1 MEPAQTISESI
12 YLKKI
17 NELQEDIIEL
27 QKSIIE
33 KNQIIEKDKE
43 IIRDLQNKLNIK
55 EQSKYLP
62 TINPIKPNEN
72 FDIHKK
78 KVIFKENCQNEV
90 YAIHILQDGRLVSGD
105 ASNNIVIYNQ
115 KDFKSEMTIKES
127 SYIMFLTQLNNGELV
142 SLLYDGSIKIYKL
155 LDNNKYLTLQTIKEH
170 SARVHKLRM
179 LDKDDN
185 RFMTC
190 SDDCTIKF
198 FFKDKNYYKHDYT
211 FKDDDNIYI
220 FNIIKTR
227 DGEIAY
233 LGYNSNGSFIKFYD
247 LKSRKIIS
255 SEKTK
260 GLYNGLTD
268 NLYKL
273 NDTYLL
279 VGASDAILIFDV
291 NQHKQI
297 REIES
302 KNSSCITCFLKWDEK
317 CLLSVDCK
325 GIIKQWIIDEDNL
338 ILEKEKCKAHEGQ
351 IRMIRKNKDGLI
363 ITCSDDKS
371 VKVWN

>member
-17 NELQEDIIEL
+17 NKLQEDIIEL
-27 QKSIIE
+27 QKTIIE

-78 KVIFKENCQNEV
+78 EVIFKEKCQNEV

-142 SLLYDGSIKIYKL
+142 SLLSDGSIKIYKL

-220 FNIIKTR
+220 Q
-227 DGEIAY
+227 
-233 LGYNSNGSFIKFYD
+233 YN
-247 LKSRKIIS
+247 
-255 SEKTK
+255 
-260 GLYNGLTD
+260 
-268 NLYKL
+268 
-273 NDTYLL
+273 
-279 VGASDAILIFDV
+279 
-291 NQHKQI
+291 
-297 REIES
+297 
-302 KNSSCITCFLKWDEK
+302 
-317 CLLSVDCK
+317 
-325 GIIKQWIIDEDNL
+325 
-338 ILEKEKCKAHEGQ
+338 
-351 IRMIRKNKDGLI
+351 
-363 ITCSDDKS
+363 
-371 VKVWN
+371 